1 MAFAF
6 ALHHQPVDV
15 ATKPGFG
22 IPDIGFAA
30 LEDTGLVSVDH
41 PLRDRRA
48 AMFGIKARPNG
59 RHDIGAEDPVR
70 GAGRSA
76 SHTSEPQSQ
85 MLNSYCIFS
94 LEKKKNNNRK

>member
-30 LEDTGLVSVDH
+30 LEDTDLGSVDH

-59 RHDIGAEDPVR
+59 RHAIGAEDPVR
-70 GAGRSA
+70 GADARGSA
-76 SHTSEPQSQ
+76 
-85 MLNSYCIFS
+85 
-94 LEKKKNNNRK
+94 NRRVGKEGVSTYRIWGVQYP